1 MTKWVFMGMC
11 ETILIRFDEKLA
23 NALNS
28 IHKECL
34 YLQSMSVLNI
44 EQVGDDNPDFLYI
57 LLEHF
62 SVR

>member
-1 MTKWVFMGMC
+1 M
-11 ETILIRFDEKLA
+11 A